1 MYQSAADLMDDSN
14 NVDTPTPKRQFTIRA
29 LLFATT
35 LVAVAAAGYGGLVRA
50 RQDDLPTV
58 AVLFV
63 IAAPLALMLV
73 LSLARGVE
81 RLIAMWR
88 KRRE

>member
-1 MYQSAADLMDDSN
+1 MTEEPPISLDQ
-14 NVDTPTPKRQFTIRA
+14 PPRKRQFTIRA

-35 LVAVAAAGYGGLVRA
+35 LVAVAAACFGGLVRA
-50 RQDDLPTV
+50 GQDDLPTA

-63 IAAPLALMLV
+63 IAAPLALKLI
-73 LSLARGVE
+73 LSLANTVE

>member
-1 MYQSAADLMDDSN
+1 MDHSN
-14 NVDTPTPKRQFTIRA
+14 DIEPPIRKRQFTIRS

-35 LVAVAAAGYGGLVRA
+35 LVAVAAAGFGGLVRA
-50 RQDDLPTV
+50 GQDDLPTV

-73 LSLARGVE
+73 LSLARGIE

>member
-1 MYQSAADLMDDSN
+1 M
-14 NVDTPTPKRQFTIRA
+14 TEEPPKSFDPPPRKHQFTIRA

-35 LVAVAAAGYGGLVRA
+35 LVAVAAACFGGLVRA
-50 RQDDLPTV
+50 GQNDLPTA

-63 IAAPLALMLV
+63 IASPLALMLV
-73 LSLARGVE
+73 LSVAGSVE

-88 KRRE
+88 KRRERNSDV

>member
-1 MYQSAADLMDDSN
+1 MDHSN
-14 NVDTPTPKRQFTIRA
+14 DVEPPTRKRQFTIRA

-35 LVAVAAAGYGGLVRA
+35 LVAVAAAAFGGLVRA
-50 RQDDLPTV
+50 GQDDMPTV

-81 RLIAMWR
+81 RLIVMWR
-88 KRRE
+88 KRRG

>member
-1 MYQSAADLMDDSN
+1 MTQQPPNSLE
-14 NVDTPTPKRQFTIRA
+14 PPPRKRQFTIRA

-35 LVAVAAAGYGGLVRA
+35 LVAVAAACFGGLVRA
-50 RQDDLPTV
+50 GQDDLPTA

-73 LSLARGVE
+73 LSLASTVE
-81 RLIAMWR
+81 RFIELWR
-88 KRRE
+88 KR